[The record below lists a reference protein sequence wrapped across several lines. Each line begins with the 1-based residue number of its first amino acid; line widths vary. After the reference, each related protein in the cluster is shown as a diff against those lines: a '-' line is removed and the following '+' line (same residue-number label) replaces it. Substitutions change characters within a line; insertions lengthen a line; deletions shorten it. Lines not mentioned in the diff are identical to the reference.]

1 MAGITRGARAVWQ
14 GSGKEGAGALTTDS
28 GVLADTPYSFS
39 RRFGE
44 EKGTNPEELVAAAH
58 AGCFAMALSFA
69 LGQAGFTPTRLD
81 ATARVTVAPA
91 EGGGFSVTGSALT
104 LDATVPGI
112 GREQFATIVEGA
124 KAGCPIS
131 KLLNA
136 PITLDWTLD

>member
-14 GSGKEGAGALTTDS
+14 GPGKEGAGRLTTDS
-28 GVLADTPYSFS
+28 GILSDTAYSFA

-69 LGQAGFTPTRLD
+69 LGTAGFTPTTLD
-81 ATARVTVAPA
+81 ATAKVTIAPV
-91 EGGGFSVTGSALT
+91 EGGFAISGSALT
-104 LDATVPGI
+104 LKAAVPGI
-112 GREQFATIVEGA
+112 SREQFATIVEGA

-131 KLLNA
+131 KVLA
-136 PITLDWTLD
+136 CPITLDWELA